1 MSVRRAFPFAEFN
14 PNKLG
19 QLKMKEIEW
28 IIPNRLGGYS
38 SSTITGLNTSRFH
51 GLLVSGCKD
60 LKRMLYLQK
69 LDEEVL
75 FSDSAMGLSTNEYP
89 AGEISEGYKHQ
100 TGFEYNYDVVSF
112 YYNAHGVHISKQIIP
127 SAERNSI
134 TVYYKVANNTDKDIT
149 FSVRPL
155 FNSREDHAIISGPDA
170 GFSTKIFSD
179 NIAGVSS
186 RSGYTAMK
194 ADAGRFAETPA
205 PEAWHKLYY
214 SKDCIEEF
222 TYSPMCLN
230 LSVSGKMTEEL
241 TLHAVAYPTEAETA
255 GVLGELLSGRRMKSR
270 IISGGKG
277 VSIFSLLNTADTFI
291 VDVDSKKTIIAGY
304 PDLSERG
311 RDAMISLPGL
321 ALVSGR
327 HREAEKILERFL
339 NSLTR
344 KGVPSSFSSGKPEY
358 ADIDTGLWAIDRI
371 YQYMKYVGVA
381 EGKKFLHTYWWA
393 LKDMVKNYGE
403 MDKDGVLVHEGGT
416 WMIGKPRKNAVE
428 VQGLWYNTLK
438 IMEYFATLMGDD
450 ESAFF
455 ASLSKRVEAAFME
468 KYWNGAHLSDSLD
481 DASLR
486 PNQLILLSL
495 DYCLVDDSR
504 AKKIMEAVERELLT
518 PFGLRTRSPSDPMF
532 NPLSRYDGGVWPH
545 LFGAYVRAHIRLF
558 ENRLKAKS
566 FLEAIIEQHIYDA
579 GIGTV
584 SEYFTGTMPYTPAGS
599 ISYACSVAE
608 ILRCYFEDILQKK
621 PSNERNLFV
630 RS

>member
-1 MSVRRAFPFAEFN
+1 
-14 PNKLG
+14 
-19 QLKMKEIEW
+19 MKEIEW

-51 GLLVSGCKD
+51 GLLVSGGKD

-69 LDEEVL
+69 LDEEVI
-75 FSDSAMGLSTNEYP
+75 FPDSAMGLSTNEYP
-89 AGEISEGYKHQ
+89 AGEISEGFKHQ

-112 YYNAHGVHISKQIIP
+112 YYNAQGVHISKQIIP

-149 FSVRPL
+149 FSVRPF
-155 FNSREDHAIISGPDA
+155 FNSRDSGSLLTDADA
-170 GFSTKIFSD
+170 GFIPRIFAET
-179 NIAGVSS
+179 IVGVSS
-186 RSGYTAMK
+186 AQGYAVLKT
-194 ADAGRFAETPA
+194 DAGRFLETPD
-205 PEAWHKLYY
+205 PEKWRKTFF
-214 SKDCIEEF
+214 SKDGSTEF
-222 TYSPMCLN
+222 TYSPLCLT
-230 LSVSGKMTEEL
+230 LDVSGKMTEEL

-291 VDVDSKKTIIAGY
+291 VDVDAKKTIIAGY
-304 PDLSERG
+304 PDLGERG

-358 ADIDTGLWAIDRI
+358 EDMDTGLWTIDRI

-393 LKDMVKNYGE
+393 LKDMTKSYGE
-403 MDKDGVLVHEGGT
+403 MDKEGVLSHEGGT

-428 VQGLWYNTLK
+428 VQGLWYNALK
-438 IMEYFATLMGDD
+438 IMEYFAAIMNDPD
-450 ESAFF
+450 SALF
-455 ASLSKRVEAAFME
+455 AAMSKNVEAAFME
-468 KYWNGAHLSDSLD
+468 KYWTGSHLSDSLD

-495 DYCLVDDSR
+495 DFSLVDGGR

-518 PFGLRTRSPSDPMF
+518 PFGLRTRSPNDPLF
-532 NPLSRYDGGVWPH
+532 DPTSKYDGGVWPH

-558 ENRLKAKS
+558 ESRLKAKS
-566 FLEAIIEQHIYDA
+566 FLETIIEQHIYDA

-621 PSNERNLFV
+621 PSNERNIRL
-630 RS
+630 